1 MKLLIVVDAQND
13 FITGALRNEEA
24 IKRVPNIVEEIRNT
38 DADVIIATQD
48 THFEN
53 DYFQT
58 QEGKK
63 LPIIHCVYNT
73 KGWEINDDILYAYTN
88 KYGHYPTTLKKYS
101 FGEYDWASYLI
112 SIFGNK
118 GLDLNE
124 LEEIELIGYCTD
136 ICIISNA
143 MILKALFPDVV
154 IKVKENC
161 CAGSTMELHSKAI
174 DVMRSCQIEVI

>member
-13 FITGALRNEEA
+13 FIDGALGNEGA
-24 IKRVPNIVEEIRNT
+24 LMKVPNICEEIKNF
-38 DADVIIATQD
+38 DGEVIFTQD

-63 LPIIHCVYNT
+63 LSIIHCVKNT

-88 KYGHYPTTLKKYS
+88 KYGHYPSTLEKYS
-101 FGEYDWASYLI
+101 FGEYDWASYLT

-118 GLDLNE
+118 GLDLND

-136 ICIISNA
+136 VCVISNA

-154 IKVKENC
+154 IKVKSSC
-161 CAGSTMELHSKAI
+161 CSATTKKLQNRAL

>member
-1 MKLLIVVDAQND
+1 MKLLVVVDVQND
-13 FITGALRNEEA
+13 FIWGVLGSDVAQL
-24 IKRVPNIVEEIRNT
+24 ILPNICDEIMNFEGE
-38 DADVIIATQD
+38 IIFTQD

-58 QEGKK
+58 QEGRK
-63 LPIIHCVYNT
+63 LPIIHCVKNT

-88 KYGHYPTTLKKYS
+88 KYGHYPPTLEKYS
-101 FGEYDWASYLI
+101 FGEYDWASYLT
-112 SIFGNK
+112 SIFGNN
-118 GLDLNE
+118 GWDLND

-136 ICIISNA
+136 ICVISNA

-161 CAGSTMELHSKAI
+161 CAGTSMELHSKAI

>member
-13 FITGALRNEEA
+13 FIDGVLGSEQAV
-24 IKRVPNIVEEIRNT
+24 KVVPNICEEIKNF
-38 DADVIIATQD
+38 DGKIIFTQD

-53 DYFQT
+53 DYFET

-63 LPIIHCVYNT
+63 LPILHCVKYS
-73 KGWEINDDILYAYTN
+73 KGWHINDDILNAWFD
-88 KYGHYPTTLKKYS
+88 HSELYPFILEKYS
-101 FGEYDWASYLI
+101 FGEYSWGSYLI
-112 SIFGNK
+112 SIFANK

-136 ICIISNA
+136 ICVISNA
-143 MILKALFPDVV
+143 LILKSLFPDVV
-154 IKVKENC
+154 IKIKENC

>member
-13 FITGALRNEEA
+13 FIWGALGSEVA
-24 IKRVPNIVEEIRNT
+24 QLILPNICNEIENFNGE
-38 DADVIIATQD
+38 IIFTQD

-63 LPIIHCVYNT
+63 LPILHCVKHSN
-73 KGWEINDDILYAYTN
+73 GWQIDDSVLSAWFNHSEFYPSILE
-88 KYGHYPTTLKKYS
+88 KYS
-101 FGEYDWASYLI
+101 FGEYDWASYLT

-136 ICIISNA
+136 ICVISNA
-143 MILKALFPDVV
+143 LILKSLFPDVV